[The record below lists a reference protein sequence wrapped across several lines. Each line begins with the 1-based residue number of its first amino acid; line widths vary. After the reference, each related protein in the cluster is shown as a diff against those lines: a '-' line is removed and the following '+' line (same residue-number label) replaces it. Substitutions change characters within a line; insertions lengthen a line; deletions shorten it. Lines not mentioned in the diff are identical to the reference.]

1 MIGRIL
7 KFLLWTIPKKIV
19 WWIFI
24 RPIVL
29 IILLGLFIIY
39 SITKFIMTRL
49 LRIWYPNQEFV

>member
-1 MIGRIL
+1 MISRFL

-29 IILLGLFIIY
+29 VILLSLFVVYFI
-39 SITKFIMTRL
+39 SKWIMTRL
-49 LRIWYPNQEFV
+49 LHIWYPNQEFI